1 MMRLGIIGAAGQV
14 GQEFLKHC
22 PADNL
27 ALWDIED
34 FDVTDYAAVEKALR
48 SRPDLNAVVN
58 LAAFHNVNQC
68 EEQPSLAYAVNAT
81 GAYNVAK
88 AAARLGLKMVFFAS
102 DYVFGQDRTR
112 RRPYVESD
120 PVGPLNIYG
129 ASKVAGEHL
138 VRAMNPNH
146 LIVRTSSLFGVVTS
160 KKGWTFPEMIV
171 SRAREGQ
178 PLKVVTDQIM
188 APTYTYHL
196 VEKVLELLAKDATG
210 TIHVCNSGECS
221 WHQFA
226 VETLALLNMDYPIA
240 ECTSDAFP
248 SPAIR
253 PAYSVMASERMEPLG
268 IAPLPHW
275 KEALKLYLQEKGWL
289 Q

>member
-1 MMRLGIIGAAGQV
+1 MKIAIIGAAGQV

-22 PADNL
+22 PPDNL
-27 ALWDIED
+27 VLWDIED
-34 FDVTDYAAVEKALR
+34 FDITQYEAVEKALR

-68 EEQPSLAYAVNAT
+68 EEQPALAYAVNAT

-88 AAARLGLKMVFFAS
+88 AAARLGLKVVFFAS

-112 RRPYVESD
+112 RTPYVESD

-171 SRAREGQ
+171 NRARAGQ
-178 PLKVVTDQIM
+178 PLKVVTDQVM

-196 VEKVLELLAKDATG
+196 VEKVLELLEKNITG
-210 TIHVCNSGECS
+210 TIHVSNAGECS

-226 VETLALLNMDYPIA
+226 AETLALLNMDYPIA

-248 SPAIR
+248 SPALR
-253 PAYSVMASERMEPLG
+253 PAYSVLSSERMKPLG

-275 KEALKLYLQEKGWL
+275 KEALKQYLQEKGWL